1 MKTFSCGS
9 LTIVTVFAATLAASA
24 CSEPEPWLDKGMSEG
39 EYNAWVQTIDAQAS
53 AKSLA
58 ASMARDNRLDEVDT
72 PAFVEMII
80 AVEDPN
86 FAQHNGF
93 DTQTPGAGP
102 TTLTQEVATRYD
114 ILVPA
119 GESVAEY
126 RKGWTRGI
134 EETLSKEKIM
144 AFYLSDLR
152 YGSVESA
159 FFSSPSSAA
168 QTLFDKEISAL
179 TRDEMIVLVAGI
191 HYRASWN
198 PKAPLERTMLRRIA
212 RITAL
217 LDGKCQPE
225 NHADVLL
232 LGCSEYDP
240 EL

>member
-1 MKTFSCGS
+1 M
-9 LTIVTVFAATLAASA
+9 IAASA
-24 CSEPEPWLDKGMSEG
+24 CSEPKPWLDKGMSEG
-39 EYNAWVQTIDAQAS
+39 EYNASAQTIDAQAS
-53 AKSLA
+53 MKSLA
-58 ASMARDNRLDEVDT
+58 ASMVRDNSNAEVDT

-114 ILVPA
+114 ILVPE

-134 EETLSKEKIM
+134 EETLSKEEIM
-144 AFYLSDLR
+144 AFYLNDLR
-152 YGSVESA
+152 YGDVESA
-159 FFSSPSSAA
+159 FFSSPSRAA

-179 TRDEMIVLVAGI
+179 DRDEMIVLVAGI

-225 NHADVLL
+225 DNADVLL
-232 LGCSEYDP
+232 LGCSGFDP